1 MVPKKLTNKMLHKK
15 YSMQIINKCK
25 SDDIS
30 SINLINKLSNINNNK
45 ISKMPVNFRYSCQ
58 NKNMFL
64 SNKALNNENKD
75 CDNNYFTHNY
85 NNETSTKKDKDYYL
99 NLLNEIYL
107 NDSHL
112 SNNHNEI
119 KKESSNKISKK
130 IVKKKTCN
138 FSKYKFF
145 NDNQIIKKTKSPKK
159 LSLNFNYENKN
170 KLNEKNNKMINNKNE
185 REKKGNSKSK
195 LCIKENTQENQ
206 NNQQFSSENCIY
218 RFKTTKALVK
228 VKPKV
233 NYKKLRS
240 SQVNIDEDKYIKKIL
255 NEPIEH
261 KELSKL
267 KSKNK
272 NKLGSNK
279 RSRNIGNQF
288 KNEKVSLENTVTQNM
303 SSKNTLNVTKKKY
316 IKMYKTCFCCL
327 VKNNDDSF

>member
-1 MVPKKLTNKMLHKK
+1 M
-15 YSMQIINKCK
+15 
-25 SDDIS
+25 
-30 SINLINKLSNINNNK
+30 
-45 ISKMPVNFRYSCQ
+45 
-58 NKNMFL
+58 
-64 SNKALNNENKD
+64 
-75 CDNNYFTHNY
+75 
-85 NNETSTKKDKDYYL
+85 
-99 NLLNEIYL
+99 
-107 NDSHL
+107 
-112 SNNHNEI
+112 
-119 KKESSNKISKK
+119 
-130 IVKKKTCN
+130 KKKTCN

-159 LSLNFNYENKN
+159 LSLNFNNENKN
-170 KLNEKNNKMINNKNE
+170 KLDEKNNKMINNKNE

-279 RSRNIGNQF
+279 RSRNIVNQF